1 METSTGGGGMRMSD
15 PTRIDIDFDP
25 TTKRMVGI
33 ATHGNT
39 YFDVPF
45 ISQVTDT
52 LWQGGCENGLV
63 LPTHITDVVS
73 LYRWEAYETDHDLR
87 SNVTIT
93 MYDSEHEPDREEVE
107 GIAHWILDRQRLGG
121 TVLVH
126 CQAGLNRS
134 GLIAAVTLVLDP
146 SNGIENGQ
154 QAVAALRESRSDAV
168 LCNPAFRAW
177 VERTY
182 R

>member
-1 METSTGGGGMRMSD
+1 MRMSED

-25 TTKRMVGI
+25 TSRRMVGI
-33 ATHGNT
+33 ARHGNT
-39 YFDVPF
+39 FFDVPY

-52 LWQGGCENGLV
+52 LWQGGCENGMV
-63 LPTHITDVVS
+63 LPEQITDLVS
-73 LYRWEAYETDHDLR
+73 LYRWEAYTVNHDLR
-87 SNVTIT
+87 SSVTIT
-93 MYDSEHEPDREEVE
+93 MYDSEHEPNREEIE
-107 GIAHWILDRQRLGG
+107 SIAHWILDRQRLGG

-134 GLIAAVTLVLDP
+134 GLIAAVSLVLDP
-146 SNGIENGQ
+146 DSDVKTGQ
-154 QAVAALRESRSDAV
+154 QAIQALRSSRSDAV

-177 VERTY
+177 LERTY